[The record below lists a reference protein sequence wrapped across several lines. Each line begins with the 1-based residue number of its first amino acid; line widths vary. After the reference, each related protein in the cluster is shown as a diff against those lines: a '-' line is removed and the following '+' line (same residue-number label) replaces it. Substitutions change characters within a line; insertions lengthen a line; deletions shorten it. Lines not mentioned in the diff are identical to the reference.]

1 MAEIKTKATD
11 ASVNKFLNAISD
23 KQLKED
29 CFSIIDIM
37 KKVTKTEPK
46 MWGTS
51 IVGFGSFHYK
61 SKSGSEGDWFLCGFS
76 PRKQNLTIYASMCDL
91 SKQKDL
97 LKKLGKHKTGK
108 SCIYVKSLEDIDKKI
123 LKDIISN
130 SIKDLKKK

>member
-11 ASVNKFLNAISD
+11 ASVNKFLSAISD

-37 KKVTKTEPK
+37 KRVTKTEPK

-76 PRKQNLTIYASMCDL
+76 PRKKNLTIYNSLCDL
-91 SKQKDL
+91 SQHKDL
-97 LKKLGKHKTGK
+97 LKKLGKHTTGK
-108 SCIYVKSLEDIDKKI
+108 SCIYIKS
-123 LKDIISN
+123 LKDIDTRI
-130 SIKDLKKK
+130 LKELITKSVKPLK